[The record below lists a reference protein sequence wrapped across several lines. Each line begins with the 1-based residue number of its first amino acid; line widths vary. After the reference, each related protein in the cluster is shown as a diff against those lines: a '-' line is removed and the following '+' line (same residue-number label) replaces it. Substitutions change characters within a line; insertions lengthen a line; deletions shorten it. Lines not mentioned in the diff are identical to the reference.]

1 MSGSVYYSANM
12 TASGASSPRTPLSSP
27 PSSPKPQL
35 QRIRELQFS
44 RSGPVT
50 ETWPQQQQQQRQP
63 PALGRS
69 RSASNENFF
78 LPTRSSRMRESLD
91 SQY

>member
-1 MSGSVYYSANM
+1 MSGSIYYSANM
-12 TASGASSPRTPLSSP
+12 TASGASSPRTPLSP

-44 RSGPVT
+44 RPGPAT
-50 ETWPQQQQQQRQP
+50 ETWPQQRQP

-91 SQY
+91 FQY

>member
-1 MSGSVYYSANM
+1 MPASVYYTANT
-12 TASGASSPRTPLSSP
+12 TASGASSPSTPMSSP

-44 RSGPVT
+44 RPGAVT
-50 ETWPQQQQQQRQP
+50 ETWPQQP
-63 PALGRS
+63 FALNRS

-91 SQY
+91 SRY